1 MVVAFYAFSG
11 PADKRNV
18 GPMLCAGNEL
28 ATAASKALGTEM
40 KFENISPSVIAAV
53 KWGRYNGKLT
63 SIQG

>member
-1 MVVAFYAFSG
+1 MVVSFYAFSAL
-11 PADKRNV
+11 ADKRHV

-40 KFENISPSVIAAV
+40 KFENISPSVIAPV
-53 KWGRYNGKLT
+53 KWCPYNGKLT